1 MDPKDTDADVYRKT
15 CASNWRVEGMTKEH
29 ENGDGCESD
38 LGWMMKLVLVAVV
51 LFALAAV
58 VVKLEGTH

>member
-1 MDPKDTDADVYRKT
+1 MDPKDPYADVYRKT
-15 CASNWRVEGMTKEH
+15 CAPNWRVEVMTKEH
-29 ENGDGCESD
+29 ENDDGCESD
-38 LGWMMKLVLVAVV
+38 LGWMMKLVLVAIV